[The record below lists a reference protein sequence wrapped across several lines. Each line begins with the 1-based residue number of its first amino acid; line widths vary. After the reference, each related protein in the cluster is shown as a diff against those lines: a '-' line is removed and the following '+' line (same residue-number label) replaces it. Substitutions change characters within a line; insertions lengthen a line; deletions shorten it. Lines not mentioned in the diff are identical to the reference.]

1 VILLKKVLK
10 LTCLPLIEANLYCEW
25 WLHQDARESSRS
37 ITAVGILWIPGMV
50 YRRVYHRWPSFHS
63 IHGIHWSFQHQFRG
77 FMFNRGSQGTR
88 EDTESP
94 VCCCFLGQ
102 VLVMPILWLK
112 HSEISSKVDGIIT
125 SIQLFHE
132 LKTPTKCRS
141 ILATAAAPSSS
152 SSSWMRIQHR
162 IPKECRVMYGNM
174 EVS

>member
-1 VILLKKVLK
+1 MPVSHQGLSPRLESYGFL
-10 LTCLPLIEANLYCEW
+10 EW
-25 WLHQDARESSRS
+25 CTAGCTTGDHS
-37 ITAVGILWIPGMV
+37 IHG
-50 YRRVYHRWPSFHS
+50 

-152 SSSWMRIQHR
+152 SSSWMRTQHR